1 MKKSKRNVN
10 KVSRK
15 LVKLFQFLVM
25 KKRRICMIVDRILM
39 EMVMDLEA
47 NLMLHQYLICF
58 MVVEWV
64 KIFNKGHS
72 SRGTS
77 NFTAH
82 ERW

>member
-1 MKKSKRNVN
+1 
-10 KVSRK
+10 
-15 LVKLFQFLVM
+15 
-25 KKRRICMIVDRILM
+25 MIVDRILM

-72 SRGTS
+72 SRGRS